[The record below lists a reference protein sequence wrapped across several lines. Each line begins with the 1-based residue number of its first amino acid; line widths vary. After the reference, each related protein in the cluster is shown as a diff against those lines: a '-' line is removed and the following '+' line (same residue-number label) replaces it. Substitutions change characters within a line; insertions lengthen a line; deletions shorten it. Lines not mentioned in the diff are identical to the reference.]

1 MSMIRSSIG
10 RRTTDGSSGAAALE
24 FIAGAKGAFIKQMV
38 ISLAAAT
45 ASTYGIGR
53 PAALGITPTS
63 PVTSLA
69 ELDLQAQVTCKT
81 AIAWGTGP
89 TVPANFFRRVG
100 FPATIGSFQPFDF
113 AGNGLWVP
121 PNASVVVWNLAA
133 NGVCDVTIV
142 ADEPAAAPTF

>member
-24 FIAGAKGAFIKQMV
+24 FIAGAKGCFVRQIV

-45 ASTYGIGR
+45 ASTFGIGR

-69 ELDLQAQVTCKT
+69 ELGDGVVTCKS
-81 AIAWGTGP
+81 AVAWGTGP

-100 FPATIGSFQPFDF
+100 FPATINSYQPFDF
-113 AGNGLWVP
+113 GSLYLA
-121 PNASVVVWNLAA
+121 PNQSIVVWNLAA
-133 NGVCDVTIV
+133 NGVCDVTII
-142 ADEPAAAPTF
+142 ADEPIVEPTFS